1 MTFPFHTPEPVTLS
15 IRGSED
21 IFPVNH
27 IYCVGRNYAA
37 HAKEMEADDRQPPF
51 FFSKSDWAVT
61 SGDVDYPAD
70 TNDLQH
76 EVELVIAVGEEMSV
90 FGFGVG
96 VDLTRRDIQGQ
107 AKKDSKPW
115 FRGKSF
121 PGSAPVSKIIPLEK
135 RSDYSDLNL
144 VLSVNGELK
153 QSGSCRDMIWSPPEI
168 LCELAADVPLQAGD
182 LIFTGTPEGVG
193 PLAKGDQVI
202 AAIPGEVELSF
213 SIL

>member
-1 MTFPFHTPEPVTLS
+1 MSFPFHMSDAVTLS

-27 IYCVGRNYAA
+27 IYCVGRNYVA
-37 HAKEMEADDRQPPF
+37 HAKEMGVDDRQPPF

-115 FRGKSF
+115 FRGKVFLVALPYPRLF
-121 PGSAPVSKIIPLEK
+121 PWKRDRII
-135 RSDYSDLNL
+135 
-144 VLSVNGELK
+144 
-153 QSGSCRDMIWSPPEI
+153 
-168 LCELAADVPLQAGD
+168 
-182 LIFTGTPEGVG
+182 LI
-193 PLAKGDQVI
+193 
-202 AAIPGEVELSF
+202 
-213 SIL
+213 

>member
-1 MTFPFHTPEPVTLS
+1 MTFPFHKPDAVTLS
-15 IRGSED
+15 IRSSED

-37 HAKEMEADDRQPPF
+37 HAKEMGVDDRQPPF

-61 SGDVDYPAD
+61 SSDVDYPAD

-121 PGSAPVSKIIPLEK
+121 PGSAPESKIIPLEK

-153 QSGSCRDMIWSPPEI
+153 QSGSCRDMIWSPLEI

-193 PLAKGDQVI
+193 PLEKGDQVI